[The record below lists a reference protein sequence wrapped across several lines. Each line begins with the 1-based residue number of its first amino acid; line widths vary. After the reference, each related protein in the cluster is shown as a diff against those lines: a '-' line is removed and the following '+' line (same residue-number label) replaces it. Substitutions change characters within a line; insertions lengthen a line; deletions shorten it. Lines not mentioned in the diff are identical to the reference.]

1 MKLSEFLTELNNR
14 IAAAKVSGFWTDAM
28 KEQWIYEAVVRV
40 CNFKKRWKFLELA
53 KYTTTKANQE
63 YYDEPE
69 DFKTDSIYYMEV
81 DGDEYVKK
89 SWSEYQQYKAA
100 ESDEKIFAIHN
111 GFYFLN
117 PTPVEAD
124 KTIDLWGIKKPV
136 PLADWKTAADDS
148 VLPSEFDEAVIKLSL
163 ATALKKEKRYDEAAV
178 EIAEVETPA
187 NPNVPGSGGI
197 LAKLADQEEGKVGY
211 IGRARSSKF
220 EM

>member
-1 MKLSEFLTELNNR
+1 MNPRDGTIGRSTTSAVSRRPSAAFRGRRSPRARRADAPTIFQGRNGLLR
-14 IAAAKVSGFWTDAM
+14 ILL
-28 KEQWIYEAVVRV
+28 IR
-40 CNFKKRWKFLELA
+40 
-53 KYTTTKANQE
+53 
-63 YYDEPE
+63 
-69 DFKTDSIYYMEV
+69 
-81 DGDEYVKK
+81 
-89 SWSEYQQYKAA
+89 
-100 ESDEKIFAIHN
+100 
-111 GFYFLN
+111 FYFLN